1 MNGRVMAAQNAAK
14 GLYVAALALAA
25 LRLSGRWECRA
36 SMSMRKVLAG
46 QIQVGQTPIPDLRVA
61 HVRTP
66 EVEMAR
72 VETARV
78 ET

>member
-1 MNGRVMAAQNAAK
+1 MAALNVVK
-14 GLYVAALALAA
+14 LKCVANQALAV
-25 LRLSGRWECRA
+25 RHLSGRWECRA